1 MLIIREYF
9 QHGTVV
15 PSSHPSQPLKTGASQ
30 EHNITKLVQAL
41 STEDF
46 SELI

>member
-15 PSSHPSQPLKTGASQ
+15 QSSHPSQPLKNGASQ
-30 EHNITKLVQAL
+30 VINITKVVQEL